1 MLKAVRLDDEKHKD
15 IISYIQ
21 SFKDS
26 KGKLNESAAI
36 RELIVN
42 GYKTINPNFKPQ
54 EKEID
59 VNSLKME
66 LLRELENHS
75 PDINQIKSQLREEL
89 LNEMNSQ
96 RDQNIMAILTKLNNM
111 EHNGYQQPVYV
122 PQPIYQQPVY
132 QQPIYQQQIQQP
144 IQQTPQVNNTQHTIK
159 EETKQILNSVEEKI
173 PAKKVEIPVDTNPL
187 LANILANANR

>member
-26 KGKLNESAAI
+26 KGKINESAAI

-59 VNSLKME
+59 INTLKME
-66 LLRELENHS
+66 LLQELESHS

-111 EHNGYQQPVYV
+111 EHTSYQQPVYV
-122 PQPIYQQPVY
+122 QQPIYQQPVY
-132 QQPIYQQQIQQP
+132 QQPVYQQP
-144 IQQTPQVNNTQHTIK
+144 IQQTPHVNNIQHTIK